1 MIDQTISHYKITEK
15 LGGGGM
21 GVVYKAEDT
30 TLGRPVALKFL
41 PEKYFDNPQARER
54 FYREARAA
62 SALSH
67 PHICVIHELG
77 EHENQPYIAME
88 YLEGQTLKQRVQ
100 SKPLSTEEILDL
112 GIQVADALDAAHTKG
127 IIHRD
132 IKPANVFIT
141 ERGDAKILDFGLAK
155 LTGKPQEVA
164 DSEASTKRSEDEL
177 TSPGTAIGTVSYM
190 SPEQALGKDLD
201 HRTDLFS
208 LGIVLYEMATRS
220 LPFKGDS
227 STATL
232 DSILHKT
239 PISPIRINP
248 EIPDELE
255 HIIRKC
261 LEKDTDTRYQS
272 AKDILA
278 DLKRLRRD
286 TISGESAIHPAHA
299 RRSGFQQRRRWI
311 FAPIFLAVLAIATGI
326 LWWFLD
332 YEIEPPS
339 GPPQIKPVTSF
350 PGRELHPSFSPD
362 GNEIVFSWQG
372 ENRDNWDIYRMH
384 VSGQGEPLRLTNN
397 SAIDDLPAWSP
408 TGEWVVFRRCQS
420 GNCAAYLM
428 SPLGGS
434 EQKLLDIGGPPWQ
447 ISQYLGGFAW
457 SKDAKILYLSRRP
470 DPDLPFR
477 IEALT
482 LETRELFPITNPPNW
497 MARGDVLPQVSPDGK
512 QMAFF
517 RSPSTLV
524 MDVWIQDLDGGEAQR
539 IPHDRHH
546 IGNGLVWHPNGE
558 ELIVSFGLGR
568 VPRVLTVD
576 ISTGE
581 ARPLASLGEGVV
593 FPSFSYGRNRLA
605 YGFRQPQLRRL
616 HRFPGPKNPD
626 PEAADTIVFQSNRHF
641 LLAEYS
647 PDGGRIAYGSQQ
659 SGPQEIWI
667 RDSEGANPRQL
678 THLNEQAGGPRWSP
692 DGKMI
697 AIDAR
702 VDGNADIYL
711 VPSEGGT
718 PVRLTEYEGT
728 DNVARWSRD
737 GQWVYFHSDRGGEDQ
752 IWKVSSLGGE
762 PKQVTRDGGHGGFE
776 SPDGKYLLFNKGAF
790 NTRIWK
796 VPVDGGEEELLLDR
810 QVMYEDW
817 FVLNDSVYFNTG
829 TRVGQDYHWKIEELD
844 LETGEITEFR
854 RGQSQGPAMN
864 QLRSSPRG
872 EWILLLEM
880 PQRET
885 DIMLVE
891 HFR

>member
-88 YLEGQTLKQRVQ
+88 YLEGQTLKQRIQ

-132 IKPANVFIT
+132 IKPANAFIT

-477 IEALT
+477 PGRKANGFLSVSQHS
-482 LETRELFPITNPPNW
+482 
-497 MARGDVLPQVSPDGK
+497 GDGC
-512 QMAFF
+512 
-517 RSPSTLV
+517 
-524 MDVWIQDLDGGEAQR
+524 LD
-539 IPHDRHH
+539 
-546 IGNGLVWHPNGE
+546 
-558 ELIVSFGLGR
+558 
-568 VPRVLTVD
+568 T
-576 ISTGE
+576 
-581 ARPLASLGEGVV
+581 
-593 FPSFSYGRNRLA
+593 
-605 YGFRQPQLRRL
+605 
-616 HRFPGPKNPD
+616 
-626 PEAADTIVFQSNRHF
+626 
-641 LLAEYS
+641 
-647 PDGGRIAYGSQQ
+647 
-659 SGPQEIWI
+659 
-667 RDSEGANPRQL
+667 
-678 THLNEQAGGPRWSP
+678 GPRW
-692 DGKMI
+692 
-697 AIDAR
+697 
-702 VDGNADIYL
+702 
-711 VPSEGGT
+711 
-718 PVRLTEYEGT
+718 
-728 DNVARWSRD
+728 
-737 GQWVYFHSDRGGEDQ
+737 
-752 IWKVSSLGGE
+752 
-762 PKQVTRDGGHGGFE
+762 
-776 SPDGKYLLFNKGAF
+776 
-790 NTRIWK
+790 
-796 VPVDGGEEELLLDR
+796 
-810 QVMYEDW
+810 
-817 FVLNDSVYFNTG
+817 
-829 TRVGQDYHWKIEELD
+829 
-844 LETGEITEFR
+844 R
-854 RGQSQGPAMN
+854 RGTAYSARSTSHWQRPGLASQWRGVDRLIRPWACPPCAYSRYLHWRSKASCKSRRRGRLPIVLLRAKSSCLRIPPAPITPSSSVPGS
-864 QLRSSPRG
+864 QESRSRSS
-872 EWILLLEM
+872 
-880 PQRET
+880 
-885 DIMLVE
+885 
-891 HFR
+891 